1 MFKILIPFV
10 ISFACVRVC
19 AQLSASTGADST
31 ITKFVGEGPVNS
43 IYNGRL
49 TTSIKDK
56 NKILVSWPCLDSVD
70 VDYYSLERKTNE
82 SVFEVVGVIRR
93 DSSLSSYNWLD
104 EGATVGRHYYRLSV
118 VTRDGQKQILAGS
131 QVILSGATDIRFYPN
146 PVDNVLIIR
155 SSYPLE
161 VVILDAQGMIK
172 VPMFKVNGLITLPVS
187 QLEKGIY
194 YIRFQNKLTGLVS
207 QERLVKN

>member
-1 MFKILIPFV
+1 MFKLLIPFV
-10 ISFACVRVC
+10 ISFACVPVC
-19 AQLSASTGADST
+19 AQLSASAGADSAAT
-31 ITKFVGEGPVNS
+31 NVVSADQQTS
-43 IYNGRL
+43 LYNGHL

-56 NKILVSWPCLDSVD
+56 NKVLISWPKLDSID

-82 SVFEVVGVIRR
+82 SLFEVVGVIRR
-93 DSSLSSYNWLD
+93 DSSLSTYNWLD
-104 EGATVGRHYYRLSV
+104 EGASVGRHYYRLSV
-118 VTRDGQKQILAGS
+118 VTSEGQKMILAGS
-131 QVILSGATDIRFYPN
+131 QVILSGATDIKFYPN

-155 SSYPLE
+155 SSYPLD

-172 VPMFKVNGLITLPVS
+172 VPMFKVNGLTTLPVS

>member
-1 MFKILIPFV
+1 MFKLLIPFV
-10 ISFACVRVC
+10 ISFACVPVC
-19 AQLSASTGADST
+19 AQISASAGADSAAT
-31 ITKFVGEGPVNS
+31 NVVRADQQTS
-43 IYNGRL
+43 LYNGQL

-56 NKILVSWPCLDSVD
+56 NKVLISWPKLDSID

-82 SVFEVVGVIRR
+82 SLFEVVGVIRR
-93 DSSLSSYNWLD
+93 DSSLSTYNWLD
-104 EGATVGRHYYRLSV
+104 EGASVGRHYYKLSV
-118 VTRDGQKQILAGS
+118 VTSEGQKMILAGS
-131 QVILSGATDIRFYPN
+131 QVILSGATDIKFYPN

-155 SSYPLE
+155 SSYPLD
-161 VVILDAQGMIK
+161 VVILDAQGMIR
-172 VPMFKVNGLITLPVS
+172 VPMFKVNGLTTLPVS

>member
-1 MFKILIPFV
+1 MFKLLIPFV
-10 ISFACVRVC
+10 ISFACAPVC
-19 AQLSASTGADST
+19 AQLSASVGADSSVT
-31 ITKFVGEGPVNS
+31 NVVSKESNSS
-43 IYNGRL
+43 IYNGHL

-56 NKILVSWPCLDSVD
+56 NKILISWPRLDSID

-82 SVFEVVGVIRR
+82 SLFEVVGVIRR
-93 DSSLSSYNWLD
+93 DSSLTLYNWLD
-104 EGATVGRHYYRLSV
+104 EGASVGRHYYRLSV
-118 VTRDGQKQILAGS
+118 VTSSGEKLVLAGS
-131 QVILSGATDIRFYPN
+131 QVILSGATDIKFYPN

-155 SSYPLE
+155 SSYPLD

-172 VPMFKVNGLITLPVS
+172 VPMFKVNGLITIPVS